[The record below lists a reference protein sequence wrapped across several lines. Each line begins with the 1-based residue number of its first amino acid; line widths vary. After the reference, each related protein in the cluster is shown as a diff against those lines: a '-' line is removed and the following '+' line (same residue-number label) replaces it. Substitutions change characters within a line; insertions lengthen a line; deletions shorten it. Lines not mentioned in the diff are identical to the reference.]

1 MLEHIALFLQFLTAE
16 KDCTDNTLA
25 AYTTDIHQFHD
36 FLQSNSELLGTLIEQ
51 WGDVSAP
58 IAQSYLEYMRD
69 KEGYAASTVARKMA
83 VLKSFFHFLVQVEA
97 IAENPI
103 TELELPKVTRQ
114 KPRAI
119 SPKHIERL
127 LEKPTERQTP
137 KALRDQA
144 LMELLYTTGIRIT
157 ELIRL
162 TVQSVDVENGVLKS
176 DPEGRRTRV
185 IALPQ
190 RSLRVLE
197 RYLKEGRPYLL
208 VEPEEEALFLNH
220 RGQGLTR
227 QGLWLIIKGYVEET
241 GLQDVITPHTLRH
254 SFAANLINAGADWRK
269 AGHRPPTGEPEA
281 GHAVR
286 EVLEQGGHRR
296 PVDEPAAADSAKSVS
311 VSDRESRTS

>member
-16 KDCTDNTLA
+16 KDCTENTLA
-25 AYTTDIHQFHD
+25 AYTTDIHQFYN
-36 FLQSNSELLGTLIEQ
+36 FLQSDSELIDVPIEQ
-51 WGDVSAP
+51 WEDVSP
-58 IAQSYLEYMRD
+58 TVAQIYLEYMRD
-69 KEGYAASTVARKMA
+69 REGYAASTVARKMA

-103 TELELPKVTRQ
+103 IELELPKVTRQ

-127 LEKPTERQTP
+127 LEKPAERQTP

-162 TVQSVDVENGVLKS
+162 TVDNVDLENGVLKS
-176 DPEGRRTRV
+176 DPAGRRTRV

-190 RSLRVLE
+190 RSLRVVE
-197 RYLKEGRPYLL
+197 HYLKEGRPHLL
-208 VEPEEEALFLNH
+208 VEPDEAALFLNH

-269 AGHRPPTGEPEA
+269 ASHRAPTGQPEA
-281 GHAVR
+281 GHAIRDVSA
-286 EVLEQGGHRR
+286 QGGHRG
-296 PVDEPAAADSAKSVS
+296 PGDAATEVDSEQTVR

>member
-1 MLEHIALFLQFLTAE
+1 MREKIALFLQFLTAE
-16 KDCTDNTLA
+16 KDCTENTLA
-25 AYTTDIHQFHD
+25 AYSTDAYQFYE
-36 FLQSNSELLGTLIEQ
+36 FTQSNSDLIGTPIEQ
-51 WGDVSAP
+51 WADVSP
-58 IAQSYLEYMRD
+58 QIAQIYLEYMRD

-83 VLKSFFHFLVQVEA
+83 VLKSFFHFLVQAQV

-103 TELELPKVTRQ
+103 VELELPKVTRQ

-127 LEKPTERQTP
+127 LEKPAEHNTP

-162 TVQSVDVENGVLKS
+162 SVHSVDLENGVLKS
-176 DPEGRRTRV
+176 DPGSRRVRI

-197 RYLKEGRPYLL
+197 RYLKEGRPHLL
-208 VEPEEEALFLNH
+208 VEPDEESLFLNH

-269 AGHRPPTGEPEA
+269 AGHRSPSAEA
-281 GHAVR
+281 KASHAR
-286 EVLEQGGHRR
+286 HDAPQGKHRR
-296 PVDEPAAADSAKSVS
+296 PAEEPHEADAEKSAHFAEHKSP
-311 VSDRESRTS
+311 TA